1 MHNDHLPRGIEGDD
15 LESPFGTSSGT
26 DARIT
31 LLSETT
37 DMMNNLLMIANLM
50 KNVLSIKMS

>member
-1 MHNDHLPRGIEGDD
+1 MTTYPEEFRDD
-15 LESPFGTSSGT
+15 LESPFSTSSGT

-50 KNVLSIKMS
+50 KNVWSIKMS

>member
-1 MHNDHLPRGIEGDD
+1 MTTSPEEFRDD

-37 DMMNNLLMIANLM
+37 DMMKSLLIANLM